1 MEVMKMMEMVHVCED
16 IEMVVKQAK
25 NLLREDHPERAMRK
39 LSQIY
44 ILGLGQMI
52 DDLHRMREPKCQH
65 DMLISN
71 TSGNKVWMKCRKCY
85 KETTTQL

>member
-1 MEVMKMMEMVHVCED
+1 MEVMKMTEMVEVCEN

-25 NLLREDHPERAMRK
+25 NLLRDDHPERAMRK
-39 LSQIY
+39 LSEIY
-44 ILGLGQMI
+44 ILGLGKML

-65 DMLISN
+65 DMVIST
-71 TSGNKVWMKCRKCY
+71 TSGNKVLMKCRKCY